1 VCGGG
6 GGRTERLKPPGGGGG
21 RGGGGGG
28 GRPPRPTLYYDLV
41 LGVVNA
47 VGHICRVGQGTHS
60 SGFLLVHPT
69 APVLLCHAQP

>member
-1 VCGGG
+1 VRRKARGCTGHECVGGG
-6 GGRTERLKPPGGGGG
+6 GGV
-21 RGGGGGG
+21 
-28 GRPPRPTLYYDLV
+28 PTLYYDLV

>member
-1 VCGGG
+1 VRRKARGCTGHEWGAGGV
-6 GGRTERLKPPGGGGG
+6 L
-21 RGGGGGG
+21 
-28 GRPPRPTLYYDLV
+28 TLYYDLV